1 MIPYIEHEL
10 ARGVRLGSITRH
22 MVGLFAGLPGARAWR
37 RTISEHAYRNGAGVE
52 VIAKALDAM
61 PVAA

>member
-1 MIPYIEHEL
+1 
-10 ARGVRLGSITRH
+10 

-37 RTISEHAYRNGAGVE
+37 RTISEHAYRDGAGVE